1 MMVMVRTL
9 VESGR
14 FAMRDRLADL
24 VHVHGRLGRDA
35 AVGLAHPKGLLA
47 APFRL
52 SGFSRYPRRAG
63 LITTDKSIQA
73 SSFAGRRPPWAAS
86 VQLKNRNSLT

>member
-52 SGFSRYPRRAG
+52 R
-63 LITTDKSIQA
+63 
-73 SSFAGRRPPWAAS
+73 
-86 VQLKNRNSLT
+86 